1 MRILLAAHQFLP
13 EYSAGTEVLTAE
25 TARELRA
32 RGHEVSVFAG
42 HPYRAPCEDH
52 ERFESYTFEGIEV
65 TRFRHSHSAMGGVRN
80 VMALEY
86 DNPLL
91 AEFFRRHLERT
102 RPDVVHFFHL
112 QRLSASALVTCQS
125 LGIPTVLTV
134 TDFWPLCPTNQLM
147 LPDNSHCP
155 GPSAD
160 GANCLRHLAWLRVPG
175 ALRWL
180 VAHAPRPLWSLLVRL
195 AYSDL
200 APDLPVLAQVRSL
213 KERPRFM
220 RNTIA
225 GADRILV
232 ATRFMA
238 RAIESL
244 GVEARKVSV
253 QPFGI
258 RYSARTAPRMADED
272 RPLHIG
278 FIGTLYEHKG
288 AHVLIQAL
296 RSIPHTCALRASVYG
311 DTAQF
316 PAYVATLQRL
326 ADGDPRIEFC
336 GTFAQA
342 DIAAVMEDLDVL
354 VAPSLWHENS
364 PLVLLHA
371 QAAGCPVVGSNV
383 AGISEIVRDGENG
396 LLFTPGDA
404 AELARALL
412 RLAEDR
418 SLLRGLGGRAMQV
431 KPVTEYVD
439 ELLRAYREL
448 ATLQGVCS

>member
-1 MRILLAAHQFLP
+1 MKVLLAAHQFLP

-25 TARELRA
+25 TAKELRA

-42 HPYRAPCEDH
+42 HPYREPCEDH
-52 ERFESYTFEGIEV
+52 ERFENYSFEGIEV
-65 TRFRHSHSAMGGVRN
+65 TRFRHSHTPMGGVRN

-86 DNPLL
+86 DNPLV
-91 AEFFRRHLERT
+91 AEFFRGHLERT

-112 QRLSASALVTCQS
+112 QRLSASVLATCRS
-125 LGIPTVLTV
+125 LRIPTVLTV

-160 GANCLRHLAWLRVPG
+160 GANCLRHLAWLRAPF

-180 VAHAPRPLWSLLVRL
+180 VTHAPRPLWWLLVRL
-195 AYSDL
+195 ANNRL
-200 APDLPVLAQVRSL
+200 VPELPVVAQLRSL
-213 KERPRFM
+213 KKRPAFM
-220 RNTIA
+220 QSAIA

-232 ATRFMA
+232 ATQFMA
-238 RAIESL
+238 RAIGSL
-244 GVEARKVSV
+244 GVDARKVAV

-258 RYSARTAPRMADED
+258 RYSPHIRPNAADGGQ
-272 RPLHIG
+272 PLRIG

-288 AHVLIQAL
+288 AHVLVEAI
-296 RSIPHTCALRASVYG
+296 RSIPGTFPVKACFYG
-311 DTAQF
+311 DTSQF
-316 PAYVATLQRL
+316 PAYVGSLRRL
-326 ADGDPRIEFC
+326 ADGDPRIEFR
-336 GTFAQA
+336 GTFAQNE
-342 DIAAVMEDLDVL
+342 IATVMEGLDVL

-383 AGISEIVRDGENG
+383 AGISEFVRDGENG

-404 AELARALL
+404 TALAGTLL
-412 RLAEDR
+412 RLANDR
-418 SLLRGLGGRAMQV
+418 KLLGELGCRAMRV
-431 KPVTEYVD
+431 KTIAGYVD
-439 ELLRAYREL
+439 ELLRTYHEL
-448 ATLQGVCS
+448 VTVPEGRT